1 MELAIAAGIA
11 YLGYRFSGATAPATA
26 KARAGPAKRGAAPGG
41 AAPQQPSDLL
51 SADRAEAAARW
62 DAAQNPHATGII
74 TPNTKPGDM
83 LPFFRSAKKQNT
95 NDSVKQTRMELF
107 TGMTETAQSTTGT
120 WRHKEVSA
128 ARFDPRESA
137 APITSDG
144 RAGNGAVNL
153 DAEMARMR
161 LTPKMNNVLP
171 VQQLRVGPGVG
182 VGSSIA
188 ATDGF
193 HPMFRVLPSE
203 DSLGA
208 YRKSNLA
215 GGMVAG
221 KSRVDAQT
229 SVPDAVTQH
238 TAPRWYDADARPD
251 AATGAGHL
259 AGPRMVEEYA
269 QSRGIRAVGETSYAG
284 APGRAGAHVPVT
296 ATRGSDRTI
305 ATPGGGPGRAAAGG
319 YAHYTGDASRLDNQT
334 RGVSLASGGAMAG
347 PSARVPGLETF
358 GAADLPLTQRDLTHA
373 IPGGIVAGVSR
384 VGTTRPGDEF
394 RGTLRGTT
402 NQDAIL
408 SGGALVKR
416 TQLDNDDRYERLDRT
431 AKRGDQVTSRVEAG
445 RGAQVT
451 QLPQAVTARRRVQE
465 STVQSHGKAAQV
477 PTESLGLAAKA
488 PNALPVVNPW
498 VADLGLGV
506 QDNALRLPAFAGGN

>member
-11 YLGYRFSGATAPATA
+11 YLGYRFSGATAPA
-26 KARAGPAKRGAAPGG
+26 KPRGAST
-41 AAPQQPSDLL
+41 AAKTTRAAAAAQQQPSDMLA
-51 SADRAEAAARW
+51 ADRAASADRW
-62 DAAQNPHATGII
+62 DAAQNPHAAGII

-95 NDSVKQTRMELF
+95 NDAVKQTRMELF

-120 WRHKEVSA
+120 WRHKDVSA

-144 RAGNGAVNL
+144 RAGNAPL
-153 DAEMARMR
+153 DLDKELSRMR

-182 VGSSIA
+182 VGSDIA

-208 YRKSNLA
+208 YRKSNLP

-238 TAPRWYDADARPD
+238 SAPRWYDADARP
-251 AATGAGHL
+251 AQATGARNTT
-259 AGPRMVEEYA
+259 GPRMVEQFA
-269 QSRGIRAVGETSYAG
+269 ASRGIRAVGEASYAG

-305 ATPGGGPGRAAAGG
+305 ATPGGGPGRVAAGG

-334 RGVSLASGGAMAG
+334 RGVSLESGGAAAG
-347 PSARVPGLETF
+347 PAARVPGLETF
-358 GAADLPLTQRDLTHA
+358 GAADLPLTQRDLTDA
-373 IPGGIVAGVSR
+373 APTGIVAGASR
-384 VGTTRPGDEF
+384 AGTTRPGDEF

-408 SGGALVKR
+408 AGGALVKR
-416 TQLDNDDRYERLDRT
+416 TQLDNARRYEHLDRT
-431 AKRGDQVTSRVEAG
+431 AKRGDQVTARVEAG

-451 QLPQAVTARRRVQE
+451 QLPEAVTARRRVQE
-465 STVQSHGKAAQV
+465 SVVQSHGKAAQT
-477 PTESLGLAAKA
+477 PTESLGLAVKA
-488 PNALPVVNPW
+488 PNALPVANPW

-506 QDNALRLPAFAGGN
+506 QDNALRLPAFAARN

>member
-26 KARAGPAKRGAAPGG
+26 KARAGAVKRGG
-41 AAPQQPSDLL
+41 AQQQPSDMLA
-51 SADRAEAAARW
+51 ADRAASADRW
-62 DAAQNPHATGII
+62 DAAQNPHASGII

-120 WRHKEVSA
+120 WRHKDVSA

-137 APITSDG
+137 APVTSDG
-144 RAGNGAVNL
+144 RTGNAPVDL
-153 DAEMARMR
+153 DAELSRMR

-182 VGSSIA
+182 VGSDIA

-208 YRKSNLA
+208 YRKSNLP

-238 TAPRWYDADARPD
+238 SAPRWYDADARPSQ
-251 AATGAGHL
+251 ATGARNTT
-259 AGPRMVEEYA
+259 GPRMVEQYA
-269 QSRGIRAVGETSYAG
+269 ESRGIRAVGETSYAG

-305 ATPGGGPGRAAAGG
+305 ATPGGGPGRTAAGG
-319 YAHYTGDASRLDNQT
+319 YAHYTGDAARLDNQT

-358 GAADLPLTQRDLTHA
+358 GAADLPLTQRNLTDA
-373 IPGGIVAGVSR
+373 VPTGIVAGVSR

-408 SGGALVKR
+408 AGGALVKR
-416 TQLDNDDRYERLDRT
+416 TQLDNDDRYEHLDRT

-465 STVQSHGKAAQV
+465 SVVQSHGKAAQT
-477 PTESLGLAAKA
+477 PIESLGLAVKA

-506 QDNALRLPAFAGGN
+506 QDNALRLPAFAAGN